1 VRGADPAA
9 VGRRVSSGETFRR
22 PESVLVVIH
31 TPARVCLLLERVD
44 PPGFWQSV
52 TGTLGWR
59 ESQADAAARE
69 VVEETGLDPAGLRD
83 AGISRTFPILPA
95 WRDRYAPD
103 VERNLEHWWYLEL
116 AAPVDVVLNP
126 AEHARYEWLA
136 LEPAIA
142 RVTSWT
148 NREALE
154 RLRVAGGAP

>member
-1 VRGADPAA
+1 MTSTEP
-9 VGRRVSSGETFRR
+9 GRFRR

-31 TPARVCLLLERVD
+31 TTARECLLLERVD

-52 TGTLGWR
+52 TGTLRWG
-59 ESQADAAARE
+59 ESQKDAAVRE
-69 VVEETGLDPAGLRD
+69 VVEETGLDPAGIRD

-95 WRDRYAPD
+95 WRRRYAPD

-116 AAPVDVVLNP
+116 AAPVGVTLND
-126 AEHARYEWLA
+126 AEHSRYEWLA

-154 RLRVAGGAP
+154 RLRDAGASP